1 MLLWFNKDKPDAE
14 GSEKKK
20 KDRDRD
26 IDLQWDN
33 TSQAEGPWQTYQTDR
48 YFFKTNK
55 HTGTGDSRYSD
66 YSQKL

>member
-14 GSEKKK
+14 GSEKKER
-20 KDRDRD
+20 DRDRD

-33 TSQAEGPWQTYQTDR
+33 SSQAEGSWLTYQTDR
-48 YFFKTNK
+48 YLFKTNK
-55 HTGTGDSRYSD
+55 HTGTGYARYSD